1 MYEYVH
7 HPFQDV
13 TGGKGTVSRI
23 QGIFCKVRVSH
34 CLYQRIITHRQYKGT
49 LRKVDSTLY
58 GQSIGEGQPP

>member
-7 HPFQDV
+7 DPFQDV

-34 CLYQRIITHRQYKGT
+34 CLCQRLIMHRQHKVT
-49 LRKVDSTLY
+49 LRKVDSTLC